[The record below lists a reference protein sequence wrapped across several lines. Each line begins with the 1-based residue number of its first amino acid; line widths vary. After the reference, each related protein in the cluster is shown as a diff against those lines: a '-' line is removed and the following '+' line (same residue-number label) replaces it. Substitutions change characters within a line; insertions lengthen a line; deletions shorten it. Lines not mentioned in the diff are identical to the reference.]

1 MCDLNAT
8 RSRERWYHQSFRSKD
23 FSYKYED
30 SWIQTR
36 IRYAHTCQFL
46 NQDQS
51 VIDIGI
57 AIFFE
62 GPNSY
67 TGEDTLELQCHG
79 SLPLLNEILN
89 RLLSLGA
96 VIARPESLQN
106 DRS

>member
-1 MCDLNAT
+1 MSLSEETTICAISTPPGRGSVGIIRVSGPKTSAISMKILGFKP
-8 RSRERWYHQSFRSKD
+8 E
-23 FSYKYED
+23 
-30 SWIQTR
+30 

-79 SLPLLNEILN
+79 SLPLLNEISTD
-89 RLLSLGA
+89 SLA
-96 VIARPESLQN
+96 LVL
-106 DRS
+106 